1 VSNTRRFSSLA
12 KSLFPSD
19 DVAEMQPRMNDYT
32 TAKLESRYIFSRR
45 TVRQIVTFL
54 AFLTSTLIFAGCSTS
69 SRSGSPVGINT
80 QTREN
85 QAAITPAQALAL
97 LEAGNERFVSGQMI
111 HRDFPRQVKDTSG
124 GQYPFAAVVTC
135 LDSRTTPEFM
145 FDQGV
150 GDIFSARVAGNI
162 INEDILGSLEFAT
175 KVSGAKLI
183 AVIGHTNCG
192 AIKGACD
199 DVQLGHLTS
208 LLARIQPAVNAVQ
221 TAPDE
226 ARSSK
231 NRAFVEKVAE
241 MHVRLTLKAIREQD
255 PILNDLIERGQIGL
269 VGGMYDLETG
279 KVTFFKD

>member
-1 VSNTRRFSSLA
+1 MSVYTKANQKSRCVYLSCGSL
-12 KSLFPSD
+12 K
-19 DVAEMQPRMNDYT
+19 
-32 TAKLESRYIFSRR
+32 
-45 TVRQIVTFL
+45 IVTLL
-54 AFLTSTLIFAGCSTS
+54 AFFANILLLTSCSTS
-69 SRSGSPVGINT
+69 HGDGRTAAVAT
-80 QTREN
+80 QTRET
-85 QAAITPAQALAL
+85 QSAITPAQALAL
-97 LEAGNERFVSGQMI
+97 LEAGNERFATGQMV
-111 HRDFPRQVKDTSG
+111 HRDLQRQAKVAST
-124 GQYPFAAVVTC
+124 GQYPFAAIVTC
-135 LDSRTTPEFM
+135 LDSRTTSEFM

-221 TAPDE
+221 TAPGE

-231 NRAFVEKVAE
+231 NHDFVEKVAE

-269 VGGMYDLETG
+269 VGGIYDLETG

>member
-1 VSNTRRFSSLA
+1 MNIYART
-12 KSLFPSD
+12 K
-19 DVAEMQPRMNDYT
+19 AEPRD
-32 TAKLESRYIFSRR
+32 ICFCR
-45 TVRQIVTFL
+45 TELKIVTLL
-54 AFLTSTLIFAGCSTS
+54 AFLANTLIFAGCA
-69 SRSGSPVGINT
+69 SPYGNRLAPAAA
-80 QTREN
+80 QTRED
-85 QAAITPAQALAL
+85 QVAITPVQALAL
-97 LEAGNERFVSGQMI
+97 LEAGNQRFVSGQMI
-111 HRDFPRQVKDTSG
+111 HRDLQRQVKETSG

-145 FDQGV
+145 FDQGL

-208 LLARIQPAVNAVQ
+208 LLARIQPAINAVQ
-221 TAPDE
+221 TAPGE

-231 NRAFVEKVAE
+231 NHAFVEKVAE
-241 MHVRLTLKAIREQD
+241 THVRLALKAVREQD
-255 PILNDLIERGQIGL
+255 PILNDMIERGQIGL
-269 VGGMYDLETG
+269 VGGIYDLETG
-279 KVTFFKD
+279 RVTFFKD

>member
-1 VSNTRRFSSLA
+1 
-12 KSLFPSD
+12 
-19 DVAEMQPRMNDYT
+19 MNVYPK
-32 TAKLESRYIFSRR
+32 ANWESRYICFPRR
-45 TVRQIVTFL
+45 SLKIIALL
-54 AFLTSTLIFAGCSTS
+54 AFFANTLLLTCCSTS
-69 SRSGSPVGINT
+69 HGNGGTAAVAT
-80 QTREN
+80 QTRED

-97 LEAGNERFVSGQMI
+97 LKAGNERFATGQMI
-111 HRDFPRQVKDTSG
+111 RRDLRHQAKVAST
-124 GQYPFAAVVTC
+124 GQYPFAAIVTC

-221 TAPDE
+221 TAPGE

-231 NRAFVEKVAE
+231 NHDFVEKVAE

-255 PILNDLIERGQIGL
+255 PILNDLIEQGQIGL
-269 VGGMYDLETG
+269 VGGIYDLETG

>member
-1 VSNTRRFSSLA
+1 MVSL
-12 KSLFPSD
+12 
-19 DVAEMQPRMNDYT
+19 V
-32 TAKLESRYIFSRR
+32 
-45 TVRQIVTFL
+45 VFL
-54 AFLTSTLIFAGCSTS
+54 ASALLLADCSTQYGNDG
-69 SRSGSPVGINT
+69 SGAVAA

-85 QAAITPAQALAL
+85 QAAITPAQALAR

-111 HRDFPRQVKDTSG
+111 HRNFPRQVKDTSG

-150 GDIFSARVAGNI
+150 GDVFSARVAGNI
-162 INEDILGSLEFAT
+162 INDDILGSLEFAT

-199 DVQLGHLTS
+199 AVQLGHLTS

-221 TAPDE
+221 TAPGE
-226 ARSSK
+226 VRSSK
-231 NRAFVEKVAE
+231 NHAFVERVAE

-255 PILNDLIERGQIGL
+255 PILNDMIERGQIGL
-269 VGGMYDLETG
+269 VGGIYDLETG

>member
-1 VSNTRRFSSLA
+1 MIFFTARG
-12 KSLFPSD
+12 
-19 DVAEMQPRMNDYT
+19 VAVN
-32 TAKLESRYIFSRR
+32 
-45 TVRQIVTFL
+45 V
-54 AFLTSTLIFAGCSTS
+54 
-69 SRSGSPVGINT
+69 
-80 QTREN
+80 
-85 QAAITPAQALAL
+85 
-97 LEAGNERFVSGQMI
+97 
-111 HRDFPRQVKDTSG
+111 
-124 GQYPFAAVVTC
+124 
-135 LDSRTTPEFM
+135 
-145 FDQGV
+145 
-150 GDIFSARVAGNI
+150 

-208 LLARIQPAVNAVQ
+208 LLARFLRSHQCLTRCRAN
-221 TAPDE
+221 E
-226 ARSSK
+226 ARTSK

-255 PILNDLIERGQIGL
+255 PVLNDMIERGQIGL

>member
-1 VSNTRRFSSLA
+1 
-12 KSLFPSD
+12 
-19 DVAEMQPRMNDYT
+19 MNIYT
-32 TAKLESRYIFSRR
+32 TTKMGSRHTYFRRRDLKL
-45 TVRQIVTFL
+45 VTLL
-54 AFLTSTLIFAGCSTS
+54 AFLATTLLLSGCSTAS
-69 SRSGSPVGINT
+69 SNGSPSAVAT

-85 QAAITPAQALAL
+85 QAATTPAQALAL
-97 LEAGNERFVSGQMI
+97 LEAGNERFASGQMI
-111 HRDFPRQVKDTSG
+111 HRDLQRQVKEASR

-221 TAPDE
+221 TAPGE

-231 NRAFVEKVAE
+231 NHDFVEKVAE

-255 PILNDLIERGQIGL
+255 PILNDMIDRGQIGL
-269 VGGMYDLETG
+269 VGGIYDLETG

>member
-1 VSNTRRFSSLA
+1 MCFRCGPLKIATLLTLLA
-12 KSLFPSD
+12 SALVID
-19 DVAEMQPRMNDYT
+19 
-32 TAKLESRYIFSRR
+32 
-45 TVRQIVTFL
+45 
-54 AFLTSTLIFAGCSTS
+54 GCSTP
-69 SRSGSPVGINT
+69 SGNGSIAGT
-80 QTREN
+80 TAQTREK
-85 QAAITPAQALAL
+85 QAAINPSQALAL
-97 LEAGNERFVSGQMI
+97 LEAGNERFVSGQML

-221 TAPDE
+221 TAPGE

-241 MHVRLTLKAIREQD
+241 MHVRLTMKTLREQD
-255 PILNDLIERGQIGL
+255 PILNDMIERGQIGL

>member
-1 VSNTRRFSSLA
+1 MA
-12 KSLFPSD
+12 K
-19 DVAEMQPRMNDYT
+19 R
-32 TAKLESRYIFSRR
+32 KSRYIFSRR
-45 TVRQIVTFL
+45 RVRQIVTL
-54 AFLTSTLIFAGCSTS
+54 LTVLPSVLVFSGCSTS
-69 SRSGSPVGINT
+69 SHNDSPSGINT

-97 LEAGNERFVSGQMI
+97 LEAGNERFVAGQMI
-111 HRDFPRQVKDTSG
+111 HRDFPRQVKDSSG

-241 MHVRLTLKAIREQD
+241 MHVRLTLKAIPGARPHFERHDREGPD
-255 PILNDLIERGQIGL
+255 RTCRGH
-269 VGGMYDLETG
+269 VRP
-279 KVTFFKD
+279 

>member
-1 VSNTRRFSSLA
+1 MVNW
-12 KSLFPSD
+12 
-19 DVAEMQPRMNDYT
+19 
-32 TAKLESRYIFSRR
+32 ESRYLYFPRR
-45 TVRQIVTFL
+45 SMKIVAFL
-54 AFLTSTLIFAGCSTS
+54 AFFANALLLTGCSTTFRNGNS
-69 SRSGSPVGINT
+69 ITVAT
-80 QTREN
+80 QTREK

-97 LEAGNERFVSGQMI
+97 LEAGNERLVSGQMI
-111 HRDFPRQVKDTSG
+111 HRDLHDQVKATSA

-175 KVSGAKLI
+175 TVSGAKLI

-199 DVQLGHLTS
+199 DVQMGHLTS

-221 TAPDE
+221 TAPGE
-226 ARSSK
+226 TRSSK
-231 NRAFVEKVAE
+231 NRDFVEKVAE

-269 VGGMYDLETG
+269 VGGIYDLETG

>member
-1 VSNTRRFSSLA
+1 
-12 KSLFPSD
+12 
-19 DVAEMQPRMNDYT
+19 MNIYAMT
-32 TAKLESRYIFSRR
+32 KPQLRSISFSRR
-45 TVRQIVTFL
+45 TSKIVTLL
-54 AFLTSTLIFAGCSTS
+54 AFLANALFLTGCTTPNGNGSSTAVT
-69 SRSGSPVGINT
+69 T

-85 QAAITPAQALAL
+85 QAAITPAQALAV

-111 HRDFPRQVKDTSG
+111 HRDLQRQIKQTSG

-135 LDSRTTPEFM
+135 LDSRTAPEFM
-145 FDQGV
+145 FDQGL

-162 INEDILGSLEFAT
+162 INDDILGSLEFAT

-221 TAPDE
+221 TAPGE

-231 NRAFVEKVAE
+231 NRDFVEKVAE

-255 PILNDLIERGQIGL
+255 PILNDMIERGQIGL
-269 VGGMYDLETG
+269 VGGIYDLETG

>member
-1 VSNTRRFSSLA
+1 MNIYAMTKL
-12 KSLFPSD
+12 
-19 DVAEMQPRMNDYT
+19 QPRSIS
-32 TAKLESRYIFSRR
+32 LR
-45 TVRQIVTFL
+45 TSKIAALL
-54 AFLTSTLIFAGCSTS
+54 AFLASTLLLAGCSTPSGNS
-69 SRSGSPVGINT
+69 SQATAAT

-85 QAAITPAQALAL
+85 QAVITPARALAL
-97 LEAGNERFVSGQMI
+97 LEAGNGRFVSGQMI
-111 HRDFPRQVKDTSG
+111 HRDLQRQIKQTSG

-145 FDQGV
+145 FDQGL
-150 GDIFSARVAGNI
+150 GDIFTARVAGNI
-162 INEDILGSLEFAT
+162 VNEDILGSLEFAT

-221 TAPDE
+221 TAPGE

-231 NRAFVEKVAE
+231 NRDFVEKVAE
-241 MHVRLTLKAIREQD
+241 MHVRLTLKAIRDED
-255 PILNDLIERGQIGL
+255 PILNDMIERGQIGL
-269 VGGMYDLETG
+269 VGGIYDLETG